1 MEAKYLVVKTIKAP
15 KVIKEKHGKVVL
27 NTFSIASQFLERKK
41 IEFLERKAL
50 DY

>member
-1 MEAKYLVVKTIKAP
+1 MESKYLVVKTIKAP

-27 NTFSIASQFLERKK
+27 NTFLIASQFLERKK
-41 IEFLERKAL
+41 IEFLERTAL

>member
-1 MEAKYLVVKTIKAP
+1 MELKYFVVKTIKAP

-27 NTFSIASQFLERKK
+27 NTFLIASQCVERKK
-41 IEFLERKAL
+41 IEFLERTAL

>member
-1 MEAKYLVVKTIKAP
+1 MESKSLVVKTIKAP

-27 NTFSIASQFLERKK
+27 NTFSIASQFFESKK
-41 IEFLERKAL
+41 IEFLERIAL